1 MEGPVTEGDSA
12 NPVRICRMVIRIG
25 RKDRI
30 DKIGRMLIRIGRIWQ
45 DQAVD
50 DARIGE
56 RLFSEESAF

>member
-25 RKDRI
+25 RQDRI
-30 DKIGRMLIRIGRIWQ
+30 GRLLIRIGRIWQ

-50 DARIGE
+50 DARKGE
-56 RLFSEESAF
+56 I